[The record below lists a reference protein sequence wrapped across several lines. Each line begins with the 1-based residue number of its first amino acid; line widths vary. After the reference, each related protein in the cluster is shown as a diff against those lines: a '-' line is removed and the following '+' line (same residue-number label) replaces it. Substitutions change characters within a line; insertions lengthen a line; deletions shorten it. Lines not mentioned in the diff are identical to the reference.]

1 MAADEDVS
9 VPFTL
14 IRDASVDAS
23 VVGRFLFFM
32 TKDVPPT
39 GVKLLEAS
47 QSTFVAMVGP
57 YFDPRENGDVV
68 TVFEGRRV
76 DGKISGKFNTR
87 LVRGYRQVRA
97 GKFVAVA
104 RAEHTDDPRTSDT
117 KLDRA
122 SKSAALRDT
131 WGSLRGSGGYGRL
144 RWPYPLL
151 FLDSPLY
158 PTESWQTLAKRPT
171 SSSSAAVPAVMSPR
185 SAPRNSA

>member
-1 MAADEDVS
+1 MRPSGRPQPGHVVGRVARSERRHFFDGTPVVSGDRSNEMGKSSTSFAFTPIPPARGNLRPPIMSALAGVWRGHLMAADDDVS
-9 VPFTL
+9 IPFTL

-57 YFDPRENGDVV
+57 YFDPRENADVV

-76 DGKISGKFNTR
+76 DNKISGKFNTR

-97 GKFVAVA
+97 GRFVAV
-104 RAEHTDDPRTSDT
+104 RAE
-117 KLDRA
+117 A
-122 SKSAALRDT
+122 
-131 WGSLRGSGGYGRL
+131 GS
-144 RWPYPLL
+144 
-151 FLDSPLY
+151 
-158 PTESWQTLAKRPT
+158 T
-171 SSSSAAVPAVMSPR
+171 V
-185 SAPRNSA
+185 

>member
-1 MAADEDVS
+1 MGKSSTSFAFTPIPPARGNTRPPIMSALAGMWRGHLMAADDDVS

-57 YFDPRENGDVV
+57 YFDPRENGEVV

-76 DGKISGKFNTR
+76 EGKISGKFNTR
-87 LVRGYRQVRA
+87 LVRGYRQIRA
-97 GKFVAVA
+97 GKFVAV
-104 RAEHTDDPRTSDT
+104 
-117 KLDRA
+117 
-122 SKSAALRDT
+122 
-131 WGSLRGSGGYGRL
+131 RGESGTNG
-144 RWPYPLL
+144 
-151 FLDSPLY
+151 
-158 PTESWQTLAKRPT
+158 
-171 SSSSAAVPAVMSPR
+171 
-185 SAPRNSA
+185 

>member
-1 MAADEDVS
+1 MGADDDVS

-57 YFDPRENGDVV
+57 YFDPRENADVV

-76 DGKISGKFNTR
+76 DSKISGKFNTK
-87 LVRGYRQVRA
+87 LVRSYRQVRA
-97 GKFVAVA
+97 GRFVALRV
-104 RAEHTDDPRTSDT
+104 ESG
-117 KLDRA
+117 
-122 SKSAALRDT
+122 SAA
-131 WGSLRGSGGYGRL
+131 
-144 RWPYPLL
+144 
-151 FLDSPLY
+151 
-158 PTESWQTLAKRPT
+158 
-171 SSSSAAVPAVMSPR
+171 
-185 SAPRNSA
+185 